1 MKGIISYLPTRYPTT
16 EEIETCQWVEL
27 MGDREWNPHSESFA
41 KMRGSSCSRK
51 LVSPET
57 LAKKW
62 NIGIDTAKR
71 TLESTM
77 QLAICQAIHPIQR
90 RYRTEVMQL
99 HYPCLGGR
107 HGCFYTDTFFTKT
120 PTLRGCQMA
129 QISTNNIS
137 FTKVFPMKHKSKAS
151 NMQDVGIPSCLHTDD
166 AKELEQG
173 KMAEITRKG
182 WIQTMQ
188 SKPY

>member
-1 MKGIISYLPTRYPTT
+1 
-16 EEIETCQWVEL
+16 
-27 MGDREWNPHSESFA
+27 
-41 KMRGSSCSRK
+41 MRGSSCSRK
-51 LVSPET
+51 PISPET

-77 QLAICQAIHPIQR
+77 QLTICQAIHPIQR

-99 HYPCLGGR
+99 HYPCFGGR
-107 HGCFYTDTFFTKT
+107 HGCFYTDTFFAKT

-137 FTKVFPMKHKSKAS
+137 STKVFPMKHKSKAS
-151 NMQDVGIPSCLHTDD
+151 NMQHARCRNTLLPTY
-166 AKELEQG
+166 
-173 KMAEITRKG
+173 R
-182 WIQTMQ
+182 
-188 SKPY
+188 